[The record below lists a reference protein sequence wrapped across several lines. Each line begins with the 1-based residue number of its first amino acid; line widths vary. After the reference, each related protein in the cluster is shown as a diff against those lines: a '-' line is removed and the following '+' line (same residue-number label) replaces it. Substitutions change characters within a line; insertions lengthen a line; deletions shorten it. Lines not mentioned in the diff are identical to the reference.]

1 MKIRV
6 NGKIK
11 DVPDG
16 LSVIQLM
23 NHLKIDAQNVAVE
36 HNGEILEDKAL
47 TQTILRPED
56 QLEIVRFVG
65 GG

>member
-6 NGKIK
+6 NGEIK
-11 DVPDG
+11 DVPEG
-16 LSVIQLM
+16 LSIIQLM
-23 NHLKIDAQNVAVE
+23 NHLKIDAQHVAVE
-36 HNGEILEDKAL
+36 HNGEILEDQAL

-56 QLEIVRFVG
+56 QLEIVHFVG